1 MSSLSELVITE
12 TKLSQIKKERERERE
27 REGSKV
33 RHHHHLQ
40 FKILHQIFWSDTDD
54 VHARGRVPRAP
65 SDVLHGIY
73 KIEYFDILTF
83 LHS

>member
-12 TKLSQIKKERERERE
+12 TKLFQINR
-27 REGSKV
+27 
-33 RHHHHLQ
+33 HLQ
-40 FKILHQIFWSDTDD
+40 LEILQQIFWSDTDD